1 MAAPNIMHQLAD
13 HITNTVVYKVLP
25 LATVSLSLGILCDL
39 FMVYLLMTSWNCRS
53 TWHLDALLATI
64 WSAALADPVTDG
76 SASYARTHNPSRSV
90 EECCAIGSR
99 KSDTM
104 ALAGYVLMLFTL
116 QVGTHNS
123 KESEKILDQLTNL
136 MGLSLGHVK
145 FHENRLTIFRVILLT
160 YRHTKTT
167 N

>member
-1 MAAPNIMHQLAD
+1 
-13 HITNTVVYKVLP
+13 
-25 LATVSLSLGILCDL
+25 
-39 FMVYLLMTSWNCRS
+39 
-53 TWHLDALLATI
+53 
-64 WSAALADPVTDG
+64 
-76 SASYARTHNPSRSV
+76 
-90 EECCAIGSR
+90 
-99 KSDTM
+99 M

-167 N
+167 NQQSDTHWQNNKTLDQFH